1 MHRATGWVAAGIRGT
16 GRGRRQ
22 LVMLAASVLG
32 LAEAGGGGAPTAP
45 PFVLTFRLDESAW
58 GGEER
63 TPWKVAGTTVRA
75 RVGWD
80 EDDQGSG
87 TPVGAAVTVRNS
99 SVRLALP
106 DRLDDRLLTPL
117 PGLPLFTAGCG
128 AATYSLS
135 DPRARV
141 ARADLVATYRERGVV
156 QSVGLVHWLEE
167 RISGSSS
174 IAEYSE
180 SVTSV
185 LIYADRPVTLK
196 YRAACESSRE
206 EPEFW
211 YTSYREYDLDLHLR
225 RGWNT
230 LAVSV
235 DASSARDYDRTS
247 LTVRN
252 SSRRGYWTP

>member
-1 MHRATGWVAAGIRGT
+1 M
-16 GRGRRQ
+16 
-22 LVMLAASVLG
+22 
-32 LAEAGGGGAPTAP
+32 
-45 PFVLTFRLDESAW
+45 
-58 GGEER
+58 
-63 TPWKVAGTTVRA
+63 
-75 RVGWD
+75 
-80 EDDQGSG
+80 
-87 TPVGAAVTVRNS
+87 TVRNS

-117 PGLPLFTAGCG
+117 PDLPLFKAGCG

-141 ARADLVATYRERGVV
+141 AQADLVATYRKGNVLH
-156 QSVGLVHWLEE
+156 SVGLVHWLEE
-167 RISGSSS
+167 HISGSSS

-185 LIYADRPVTLK
+185 LIYADRPVTLQ

-206 EPEFW
+206 EPEFL
-211 YTSYREYDLDLHLR
+211 YTSSSEYDLDLRLQ
-225 RGWNT
+225 RGWNM
-230 LAVSV
+230 LGVGV
-235 DASSARDYDRTS
+235 YASSARDYDRTS